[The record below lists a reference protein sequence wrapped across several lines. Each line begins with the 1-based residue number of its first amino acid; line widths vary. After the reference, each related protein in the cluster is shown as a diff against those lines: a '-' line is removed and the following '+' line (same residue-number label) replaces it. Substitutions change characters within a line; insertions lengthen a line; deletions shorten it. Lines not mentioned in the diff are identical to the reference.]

1 MDSEFDIGQLGKVL
15 MIAGA
20 GLFVFGVLVV
30 LLSKSGLFR
39 LPGDIHV
46 EGEKWRFFFPVTT
59 CILISLV
66 LTAIAWIIRY
76 FSQK

>member
-1 MDSEFDIGQLGKVL
+1 MNPEFDMGPLGKIL

-20 GLFVFGVLVV
+20 GLFVFGGLMV

-39 LPGDIHV
+39 LPGDLYV

-66 LTAIAWIIRY
+66 LTVILWIIRY